1 MSEEIK
7 KEEITFFSIV
17 RLIRS
22 RIKFI
27 GAFIGVILILVIA
40 YSFVMPHKFTASATV
55 FPPNKSDGGGGL
67 SSFLQSF
74 AGSGGLVLGGIG
86 QGNQTQMFKE
96 ILQSRSL
103 AEYIVR
109 DLKLSDNKM
118 FKGLDSAVQAGIIRS
133 MIEIEV
139 ERSGLIIVT
148 ANVETDYF
156 PGGTS
161 KDRAASLAASIAN
174 TAIKGLDKIVREKN
188 ISSARSSR
196 EYIEETLTEYKKDL
210 TEVEIRLEEFQKE
223 NKVLSL
229 DEQTAAILNQVVT
242 LGAELNKAQIDLNIA
257 KQEFEPNSQLVKSY
271 RETVEFLEEQ
281 YERVQKGGLVSEDAF
296 SIPLNKLP
304 GLIREYT
311 DLVREKKIL
320 EQVILYLE
328 TQRHQEAIQEER
340 DIPIVE
346 PLDEAMKPGQRAA
359 PSRKLMILLALVI
372 SGGLAVSIVIAH
384 AVIKGRL
391 ILTKENIS

>member
-1 MSEEIK
+1 MTEEIK
-7 KEEITFFSIV
+7 KEEITFFSII
-17 RLIRS
+17 RLIRR
-22 RIKFI
+22 RIRFI
-27 GAFIGVILILVIA
+27 SMFVGAILILILA
-40 YSFVMPHKFTASATV
+40 YSFIMPHKYTASATV

-109 DLKLSDNKM
+109 DLYLTDNRM
-118 FKGLDSAVQAGIIRS
+118 FKGLDSAVLAGVLRS
-133 MIEIEV
+133 MLEIEV

-156 PGGTS
+156 PGGAA
-161 KDRAASLAASIAN
+161 KDSAASLAAKIAN
-174 TAIKGLDKIVREKN
+174 TAIKGLDQIVRKKN

-196 EYIEETLTEYKKDL
+196 EYIEKTLKEYKSDL
-210 TEVEIRLEEFQKE
+210 TEVEIKLEEFQKE

-229 DEQTAAILNQVVT
+229 DEQTAAILNQAVT
-242 LGAELNKAQIDLNIA
+242 LGAELNKAQIDLNLA
-257 KQEFEPNSQLVKSY
+257 RQEFEPNSQLVKSY
-271 RETVEFLEEQ
+271 QQTVKFLEEQ
-281 YERVQKGGLVSEDAF
+281 YERIQKGGLVSEDAF
-296 SIPLNKLP
+296 SIPLNELP

-346 PLDEAMKPGQRAA
+346 PLDEAMKPGERAA

-372 SGGLAVSIVIAH
+372 SGGLAVSIVVAH
-384 AVIKGRL
+384 AIIKGRL